1 MPVPRP
7 LAVAL
12 AAALAATA
20 ACRGGDSPRR
30 VPALPPPAA
39 VDRSPSL
46 AAAPSCEALEAAIE
60 DALVLQMRSE
70 LEQIRLTWGG
80 WGGLPVGGA
89 PGDAGSP
96 APSGYTTTNA
106 QVAGVDEADFVQ
118 NDGTRIAAL
127 ADGRLH
133 LLASWPADAL
143 AERSSVEIEGWPREL
158 FLAGDRVVVFS
169 TLYVPR
175 ALEGDA
181 PVCVGPAVG
190 APAPGAAPDAIWCG
204 YHASN
209 VTKVTTLD
217 VADLA
222 APRVTAE
229 IYLPGSYL
237 AARRIGARVRLVT
250 TDELPYPEGVAYW
263 PPLPPGASQ
272 AERDRAFAELEAAN
286 EALIRARPLEDWL
299 RRGAVE
305 RADGSSAPVAYAC
318 TDFAL
323 GAAPVRPGILT
334 LATLDLDRQALA
346 SSTSV
351 LAQAGVV
358 YASRDT
364 LYAAA
369 SHWWWWPMPGQ
380 ADATYLHAFDLRDPD
395 RATWLGSG
403 VVDGTVDDPYQ
414 LDEHEGA
421 LRVAS
426 TLATRVAGS
435 DPWGSVER
443 ASQVTVLGLA
453 NGALRTLGKT
463 APFGR
468 DETLFAT
475 RFLGPRGFAVTA
487 RQIDPFFTFDL
498 SDPAAPR
505 LVGELELPGFI
516 GYLHPL
522 DATHL
527 LGVGREPG
535 TSGMMQVKVQL
546 LDVTDPAAPVAVA
559 TARVGEGG
567 SGSDALWDPH
577 AFTWFPGASG
587 GGLLAIP
594 FVDWGTGAT
603 VSDLRLFRVDP
614 ASGITPAGT
623 LAMGDVYA
631 GVSGPDWSFAWSPY
645 VRRGVLADDAAAGTF
660 VYAVSDAGVRSARVA
675 DLPAWLRTVEFAPLA
690 VP

>member
-1 MPVPRP
+1 MSAPRTLV
-7 LAVAL
+7 LALVAVL
-12 AAALAATA
+12 AASV
-20 ACRGGDSPRR
+20 ACHGGDGAGRR
-30 VPALPPPAA
+30 EPVLPPPVA

-46 AAAPSCEALEAAIE
+46 AAAPSCEALETAIE

-70 LEQIRLTWGG
+70 LEQLRLTWAG

-89 PGDAGSP
+89 PGGDAGSP

-133 LLASWPADAL
+133 LLSSWPADAL
-143 AERSSVEIEGWPREL
+143 AERSSVAIEGWPRDL

-181 PVCVGPAVG
+181 PICGGPAMG
-190 APAPGAAPDAIWCG
+190 APVASDAIWCG
-204 YHASN
+204 YQASN

-217 VADLA
+217 VSDLA

-237 AARRIGARVRLVT
+237 AARRIDARVRLVM
-250 TDELPYPEGVAYW
+250 TDELPYPDGVAYW
-263 PPLPPGASQ
+263 PELPPGAGP
-272 AERDRAFAELEAAN
+272 AERDRAFAALEDAN

-299 RRGAVE
+299 RRGEVK
-305 RADGSSAPVAYAC
+305 RADGTSAPLAYAC

-334 LATLDLDRQALA
+334 VATLDLDRQALA
-346 SSTSV
+346 STTSV
-351 LAQAGVV
+351 LARAGVV
-358 YASRDT
+358 YASHDT

-395 RATWLGSG
+395 RATYLGSG
-403 VVDGTVDDPYQ
+403 VVDGTLDDPYQ

-435 DPWGSVER
+435 DPWGAVER
-443 ASQVTVLGLA
+443 ASQLTVLGFA
-453 NGALRTLGKT
+453 DGALRTLGKT
-463 APFGR
+463 EPFGR
-468 DETLFAT
+468 DEALFAT

-527 LGVGREPG
+527 LGVGRELG
-535 TSGMMQVKVQL
+535 TNGMMQVKVQL
-546 LDVTDPAAPVAVA
+546 LDVTDLAAPAAVA
-559 TARVGEGG
+559 TALVGEGW
-567 SGSDALWDPH
+567 SWSDALWDPH

-594 FVDWGTGAT
+594 FVDYGTSGL

-614 ASGITPAGT
+614 ATGIAPAGA
-623 LAMGDVYA
+623 LSMADVYA
-631 GVSGPDWSFAWSPY
+631 SASGPGWSFAWSPY
-645 VRRGVLADDAAAGTF
+645 VRRSVLAEDAVAGTF
-660 VYAVSDAGVRSARVA
+660 VYAVSDAGVRSAKVA
-675 DLPAWLRTVEFAPLA
+675 ELPAWLRTVTFTP
-690 VP
+690 VDGG

>member
-1 MPVPRP
+1 MTSARAPV
-7 LAVAL
+7 VAL
-12 AAALAATA
+12 ALILAASA
-20 ACRGGDSPRR
+20 ACHGGDSSGRR
-30 VPALPPPAA
+30 APALPPPAA

-70 LEQIRLTWGG
+70 LEQIRLG
-80 WGGLPVGGA
+80 WAGWAALPVGQA
-89 PGDAGSP
+89 PGDAGAP

-143 AERSSVEIEGWPREL
+143 AERSSVAIEGWPREL
-158 FLAGDRVVVFS
+158 FLAGDRAVVFS
-169 TLYVPR
+169 TIYVPR

-181 PVCVGPAVG
+181 PICAGPAMG
-190 APAPGAAPDAIWCG
+190 APAPVGDAIWCG

-217 VADLA
+217 VTDLA

-250 TDELPYPEGVAYW
+250 TDALPYPEGVAYW
-263 PPLPPGASQ
+263 PPLAPGASQ

-305 RADGSSAPVAYAC
+305 RADGTSAPLAYAC
-318 TDFAL
+318 ADFAL

-334 LATLDLDRQALA
+334 LATIDLDQQALA

-395 RATWLGSG
+395 RATYLGSG
-403 VVDGTVDDPYQ
+403 VVDGTLDDPYQ

-426 TLATRVAGS
+426 TLATRVASG
-435 DPWGSVER
+435 DPWGAFER
-443 ASQVTVLGLA
+443 ASQLTVLGLA
-453 NGALRTLGKT
+453 DGALRTLGKT

-468 DETLFAT
+468 DEALFAT

-535 TSGMMQVKVQL
+535 TNGMMQVKVQL
-546 LDVTDPAAPVAVA
+546 LDVTDLAAPAAVA
-559 TARVGEGG
+559 TALVGEGW
-567 SGSDALWDPH
+567 SWSDALWDPH

-594 FVDWGTGAT
+594 FVDYGTEAF
-603 VSDLRLFRVDP
+603 VSDLRLFRVGP
-614 ASGITPAGT
+614 ATGIAPAGA
-623 LAMGDVYA
+623 LSMADVYA
-631 GVSGPDWSFAWSPY
+631 TASGPGWSFAWSPY
-645 VRRGVLADDAAAGTF
+645 VRRSVLAEDPVAGTF

-675 DLPAWLRTVEFAPLA
+675 DLPAWLRTVTFTPLA
-690 VP
+690 AP